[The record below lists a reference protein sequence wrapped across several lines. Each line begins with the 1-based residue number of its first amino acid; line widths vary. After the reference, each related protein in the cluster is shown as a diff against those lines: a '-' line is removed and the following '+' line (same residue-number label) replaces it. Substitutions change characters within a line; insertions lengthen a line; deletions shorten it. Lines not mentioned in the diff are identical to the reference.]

1 MLKSSLNGNS
11 RLFWAALVLAG
22 LQLFP
27 NLQQF
32 LIVIFSHPG
41 KVDTYPDMTETFI
54 LVEHDLDFLGI
65 DKSGKVVV
73 HIKGNTPDLRVAF
86 QERNQRRMGS
96 TSQRQA
102 ITIPFPSLQLLKRC
116 MGKRINRS
124 FKDCH
129 MPAARTLRGI
139 TKVISFV
146 AAIDILFEIAA
157 DTAHTGELRF
167 PGIIFPY
174 KYTNR
179 FSMIPGFIKN
189 PGL

>member
-1 MLKSSLNGNS
+1 M
-11 RLFWAALVLAG
+11 LAG

-32 LIVIFSHPG
+32 FIVIFSHPG
-41 KVDTYPDMTETFI
+41 RVDTYPDMTETFI
-54 LVEHDLDFLGI
+54 LVEHGLDFPGI

-86 QERNQRRMGS
+86 QERSQRHMGS

-102 ITIPFPSLQLLKRC
+102 VTIPFPSLQLLKRC

-179 FSMIPGFIKN
+179 FSMIPGFVKN

>member
-1 MLKSSLNGNS
+1 M
-11 RLFWAALVLAG
+11 LAG

-41 KVDTYPDMTETFI
+41 RVDTYPDMTETFI
-54 LVEHDLDFLGI
+54 LVEHGLDFPGI

-73 HIKGNTPDLRVAF
+73 HIKGNTPYLRVAF
-86 QERNQRRMGS
+86 QERSQRHMGS
-96 TSQRQA
+96 TAQRQA
-102 ITIPFPSLQLLKRC
+102 ITIPFPSLQLLKCC
-116 MGKRINRS
+116 MGKHINRS

-174 KYTNR
+174 KHTNR
-179 FSMIPGFIKN
+179 FSMIPGFVKN